1 MIDRLEIETT
11 AVGSGKVGPGRYQL
25 KQVYSS
31 SKPYVGIK
39 YGWTSYV
46 GDQELS
52 GHDCTAVGTVTGP
65 GGFEAVQHSDACSR
79 SMYKIGDSVTFNAVG
94 TYNVTVSVTP
104 KDGQE
109 VTATETIEVIAM
121 DK

>member
-1 MIDRLEIETT
+1 
-11 AVGSGKVGPGRYQL
+11 
-25 KQVYSS
+25 
-31 SKPYVGIK
+31 
-39 YGWTSYV
+39 
-46 GDQELS
+46 
-52 GHDCTAVGTVTGP
+52 
-65 GGFEAVQHSDACSR
+65 
-79 SMYKIGDSVTFNAVG
+79 MYKIGDSVTFNAVG